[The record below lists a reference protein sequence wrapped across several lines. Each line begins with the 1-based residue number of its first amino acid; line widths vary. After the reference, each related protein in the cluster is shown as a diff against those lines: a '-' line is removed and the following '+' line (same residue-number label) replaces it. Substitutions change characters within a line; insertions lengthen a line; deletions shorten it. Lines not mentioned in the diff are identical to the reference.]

1 MVYTVVLDATAER
14 LGGSSPLLGTK
25 LENIMSYKVGIVGG
39 GFVGG
44 AMYENFK
51 GVFDVHVWDTNES
64 KRTIKTLNSF
74 VDWADIIFVCVPTP
88 MKESGECDT
97 SIVES
102 VIEDIAKIDRRK
114 YVVIKSTVT
123 PGTTEQLAESHRMI
137 IGFNPEFLTE
147 ANAFNDFRTQ
157 PLIVIGADDA
167 GLATVMTQLYYE
179 FNAKVDGRAHV
190 IQRTTKEA
198 ELFKYLANCFLATK
212 VIFANEFKKLC
223 DKINVDYGRLA
234 EIAVLDKRLGH
245 THWRVPG
252 PDGQYGFGGS
262 CFPKDTSAL
271 LHFADENDITLWLL
285 TEATYINDDVR
296 GGLFNRLS
304 VVSENMEN
312 EE

>member
-1 MVYTVVLDATAER
+1 
-14 LGGSSPLLGTK
+14 
-25 LENIMSYKVGIVGG
+25 MSYKIGIIGG

-44 AMYENFK
+44 AMYQNFREI
-51 GVFDVHVWDTNES
+51 FDVHVWDIDEE
-64 KRTIKTLNSF
+64 KRTIKTFESF
-74 VDWADIIFVCVPTP
+74 VDWADLIFVCVPTP

-102 VIEDIAKIDRRK
+102 VVGDIAKLDRRK

-123 PGTTEQLAESHRMI
+123 PGTTERLAESHNMV

-147 ANAFNDFRTQ
+147 ANAYNDFRSQ
-157 PLIVIGADDA
+157 PLIIIGADDV
-167 GLATVMTQLYYE
+167 GLATVMTQIYYE
-179 FNAKVDGRAHV
+179 YNSKVDNVAHV

-223 DKINVDYGRLA
+223 DRVDVDYGRIA
-234 EIAVLDKRLGH
+234 EIAMLDKRLGR

-271 LHFADENDITLWLL
+271 LHFADENEIALWLL
-285 TEATYINDDVR
+285 TEANYINDDLR
-296 GGLFNRLS
+296 HGHLFEKIS
-304 VVSENMEN
+304 IVEDK
-312 EE
+312 

>member
-1 MVYTVVLDATAER
+1 
-14 LGGSSPLLGTK
+14 
-25 LENIMSYKVGIVGG
+25 MSYTVGIVGR

-51 GVFDVHVWDTNES
+51 DVFNTLVWDVEES
-64 KRTIKTLNSF
+64 KRTVSTFQEF
-74 VDWADIIFVCVPTP
+74 VETSDIIFVCVPTP
-88 MKESGECDT
+88 SREDGSCDT
-97 SIVES
+97 TIVGS
-102 VIEDIAKIDRRK
+102 VIDDIAQIDRRK

-123 PGTTEQLAESHRMI
+123 PETTSRLASDFAMT

-147 ANAFNDFRTQ
+147 ANAYNDFRHQ
-157 PLIVIGADDA
+157 PLIIIGADDA
-167 GLATVMTQLYYE
+167 GISAVMKIIYQE
-179 FNAKVDGRAHV
+179 FNAKVDNVAH
-190 IQRTTKEA
+190 IIERTTKEA